1 MNILASISGGR
12 SSAMMSYHLHT
23 HPKYK
28 DDNKVFV
35 FANTGMERPET
46 IEFLKNCDQHWGLNI
61 IKVEGV
67 YSETMGVG
75 VGYKVVEWDELAM
88 NAEPFDGAI
97 MHMNKGEYKGLPNS
111 NAPYCSDRMK
121 TRPIQKFAKDYFKT
135 KDFVT
140 SIGFRAEDM
149 PKRISWP
156 EIKAEDKRIYPLLT
170 DFEKPI
176 GQRELTEWWQTQPF
190 ELGIHSKLGN
200 CELCWKKSDRNIV
213 ETIQYGTR
221 FVDWWAKHE
230 QTYGHTS
237 FRGNKSIH
245 DYVKMAQQGKPM
257 EFDFDQED
265 FNCMC

>member
-12 SSAMMSYHLHT
+12 SSAMMSYILHN

-46 IEFLKNCDQHWGLNI
+46 IEFLKNCEKHWGINI
-61 IKVEGV
+61 VKVEGV

-97 MHMNKGEYKGLPNS
+97 MQLNKGDYEGLPHS
-111 NAPYCSDRMK
+111 KAPYCSDYLK
-121 TRPIQKFAKDYFKT
+121 TRPIQKFAKEYFKT
-135 KDFVT
+135 KNFVT

-190 ELGIHSKLGN
+190 ELGIHSKFGN

-213 ETIQYGTR
+213 ETIQHGTR

-245 DYVKMAQQGKPM
+245 DYVKMAQQGTPM